1 MEIMHECGGESKK
14 EKVLAMTI
22 EELGFSVR
30 TFTCLKRAGLNT
42 VGDLVQLTEDD
53 YYHVRNL
60 GKKSFEELLQ
70 KLHGLGLSLKES
82 SCSDSEA
89 AEKVYA
95 MSIGE
100 LDLPFQIRSS
110 LQKAGIKT
118 VKDLKGK
125 TLDDIACLPK
135 LNYKL
140 ATIVDDR
147 LAALGFPLADEDW
160 GHKIY
165 IVYNIQDEKLVVH
178 AATTSEKLAEEIFKQ
193 LSPKYRWEYF
203 KTSPQWLEFSDRK
216 TLKKLHEESKKTT
229 DNVLVEPFATFEY
242 VSKRLD
248 DLYSETVLSHI
259 SNIKNDM
266 VVIPQKTPWG
276 EECAN
281 CIQNYDSENNS
292 MESVVDEICRYKMR
306 GLVVPEGIYSIGY
319 SAFSFCSQLSCVYL
333 PSSLTSICDSA
344 FAFCSK
350 LESITIPDNVR
361 TIGDCAF
368 LNCSELRYVK
378 LPAGLTHIG
387 EMAFADCANLQHII
401 IPDNCT
407 VAANAFQNT
416 PYARKHRGKNKQEL
430 YLDDDDY
437 LNEEEYFDGFEDE
450 DGYYDGEE

>member
-1 MEIMHECGGESKK
+1 MEIMRECTGTNLK

-22 EELGFSVR
+22 EELNFSPR
-30 TFTCLKRAGLNT
+30 TFHCLKRAGIDT

-53 YYHVRNL
+53 FYHMKNL
-60 GKKSFEELLQ
+60 GKKSFEEILQ
-70 KLHGLGLSLKES
+70 KLHGLGLSLKAS
-82 SCSDSEA
+82 PCHDSEA

-118 VKDLKGK
+118 VRDLKGK
-125 TLDDIACLPK
+125 TLDDIACLPN

-140 ATIVDDR
+140 ATIVDER

-165 IVYNIQDEKLVVH
+165 IVYNVQDENLVVH
-178 AATTSEKLAEEIFKQ
+178 AATTSEKLAEEIIERLFSKHRWAD
-193 LSPKYRWEYF
+193 PKTDP
-203 KTSPQWLEFSDRK
+203 KWLECSDRAA
-216 TLKKLHEESKKTT
+216 LNKLHEESKKAA

-242 VSKRLD
+242 TSKSD
-248 DLYSETVLSHI
+248 EFYFETILTHI

-276 EECAN
+276 ESCAN

-292 MESVVDEICRYKMR
+292 MESVVDENCRYKMR
-306 GLVVPEGIYSIGY
+306 GLVVPEGTINIGD
-319 SAFSFCSQLSCVYL
+319 SAFSFCSQLNCVYL
-333 PSSLTSICDSA
+333 PTSLTAICDSA

-350 LESITIPDNVR
+350 LESITIPDNVH
-361 TIGDCAF
+361 TIGACAF
-368 LNCSELRYVK
+368 LNCTELRYVK

-387 EMAFADCANLQHII
+387 EMAFADCANLQHVI
-401 IPDNCT
+401 IPDNCS
-407 VAANAFQNT
+407 VAANAFKNT
-416 PYARKHRGKNKQEL
+416 PYARKHGGNNNQEEYL
-430 YLDDDDY
+430 DEEEYLDLEDYLDD
-437 LNEEEYFDGFEDE
+437 
-450 DGYYDGEE
+450 YYDGKE